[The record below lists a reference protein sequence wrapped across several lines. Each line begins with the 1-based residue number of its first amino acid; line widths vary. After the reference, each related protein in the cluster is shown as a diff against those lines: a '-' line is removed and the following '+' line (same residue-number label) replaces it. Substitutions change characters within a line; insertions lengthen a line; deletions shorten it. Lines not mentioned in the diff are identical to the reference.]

1 MSLTLVKDKAMTR
14 ATTEDSRRAFAVADL
29 NSSIDGTPR
38 MMDLTLAEALEF
50 SRLRDIRKIVERH
63 MAALKRFGEVCATVA
78 QTLKNKDNSGGR
90 PGKAY
95 YLNKKQ
101 ALYICTKSETEN
113 ATEVTIQMVEVFDA
127 YTSGKT
133 IDVREHTR
141 RTSTKVDDALRLKK
155 NIDRLESVVT
165 SLDVAS
171 IQPAQP
177 NFCAMIVDGEPVF
190 VDVNSYTQSGRA
202 VVIGHNGQMRIEHV
216 EPDTIGVRPFGPR
229 TALGERRLG
238 AHGTMVRNS
247 LMVVGMVV
255 DPLERQRQ
263 AVVDD
268 ISTRLRDQITTLLE
282 SGPWNDRQIASRLC
296 CNPKLV
302 REVRREQS
310 RKPTDQLPRRTIEHL
325 PNHAPYKERAIALIR
340 QGYSNLAIARMLGC
354 CEETVRRHRVKMR
367 ALL

>member
-1 MSLTLVKDKAMTR
+1 MTR
-14 ATTEDSRRAFAVADL
+14 AAYL
-29 NSSIDGTPR
+29 NSRSAFDVGDLDTSFDGAPR
-38 MMDLTLAEALEF
+38 MKDTILATALGF
-50 SRLRDIRKIVERH
+50 VKALDIRPLIQRH
-63 MAALKRFGEVCATVA
+63 ATNLTRFGEVCTEVA
-78 QTLKNKDNSGGR
+78 KTSARGGR

-101 ALYICTKSETEN
+101 ALYICTKSETDN

-127 YTSGKT
+127 YTAGHLVVTDKPVH
-133 IDVREHTR
+133 VREHDR

-165 SLDVAS
+165 S
-171 IQPAQP
+171 IQPQVQP

-190 VDVNSYTQSGRA
+190 VDVNKYDGTGRA
-202 VVIGHNGQMRIEHV
+202 VVIGHNGQLRIEHV

-229 TALGERRLG
+229 TALGERRPG

-255 DPLERQRQ
+255 DPLERRRQ

-268 ISTRLRDQITTLLE
+268 VSSRLRGQITTLLE
-282 SGPWNDRQIASRLC
+282 SGPWNDRQIASQLC

-310 RKPTDQLPRRTIEHL
+310 RKPTDQLPRVGLARRTIEHD
-325 PNHAPYKERAIALIR
+325 PGAVRYGEWIVPLIEK
-340 QGYSNLAIARMLGC
+340 GYSNKMISKMLGC
-354 CEETVRRHRVKMR
+354 HEETVRRHRVR
-367 ALL
+367 LVS

>member
-1 MSLTLVKDKAMTR
+1 MTR
-14 ATTEDSRRAFAVADL
+14 ATAENSRRPFAVADL

-38 MMDLTLAEALEF
+38 MMDLTLAEALGF
-50 SRLRDIRKIVERH
+50 ARPSNIRRIITRH
-63 MAALKRFGEVCATVA
+63 IPSLKRFGEVCSTVE
-78 QTLKNKDNSGGR
+78 QTLKNKMNSGGR

-133 IDVREHTR
+133 IHVEAHTR

-165 SLDVAS
+165 N
-171 IQPAQP
+171 IQPQAP

-190 VDVNSYTQSGRA
+190 VDVNSYAQSGRA
-202 VVIGHNGQMRIEHV
+202 VVIGHNGQLRIEYV

-229 TALGERRLG
+229 TALGERRPG

-268 ISTRLRDQITTLLE
+268 VSSRLRGQITTLLE
-282 SGPWNDRQIASRLC
+282 SGPWNDRQIASQLC

-310 RKPTDQLPRRTIEHL
+310 RKPTDQLPRRTIEHV
-325 PNHAPYKERAIALIR
+325 PTNAPYKERAIALIR

-354 CEETVRRHRVKMR
+354 CEETVRRHRVR
-367 ALL
+367 LVGPA

>member
-1 MSLTLVKDKAMTR
+1 MTR
-14 ATTEDSRRAFAVADL
+14 ATAENSRRPFAVADL

-63 MAALKRFGEVCATVA
+63 MVALKRFGEVCATVA

-127 YTSGKT
+127 YTSGKP
-133 IDVREHTR
+133 IHVEAHTR
-141 RTSTKVDDALRLKK
+141 RTSTKVDDAVRLKK
-155 NIDRLESVVT
+155 NIDRLESVVAT
-165 SLDVAS
+165 
-171 IQPAQP
+171 IQPQAQS

-229 TALGERRLG
+229 TALGERRPGPHGG
-238 AHGTMVRNS
+238 AVRNS

-255 DPLERQRQ
+255 DPLERRRQ

-268 ISTRLRDQITTLLE
+268 VSAQLRRQITTLLE
-282 SGPWNDRQIASRLC
+282 SGPWNDRQIASQLC

-310 RKPTDQLPRRTIEHL
+310 RKPTDQRPMRVIEHR
-325 PNHAPYKERAIALIR
+325 PHVAAPYKDRAIALIR
-340 QGYSNLAIARMLGC
+340 QGYSNIAIARMLGC
-354 CEETVRRHRVKMR
+354 CEETVRRHRVR
-367 ALL
+367 LVS

>member
-1 MSLTLVKDKAMTR
+1 MTR
-14 ATTEDSRRAFAVADL
+14 ATAEDSRRAFAVADL

-63 MAALKRFGEVCATVA
+63 MTALKRFGEVCATVA

-133 IDVREHTR
+133 VNVEAHTR

-165 SLDVAS
+165 SLDA
-171 IQPAQP
+171 IQPQAQP
-177 NFCAMIVDGEPVF
+177 NFCAMVIDGEHVF
-190 VDVNSYTQSGRA
+190 VDINSYAQPGRA
-202 VVIGHNGQMRIEHV
+202 VVIGHNGQLRIEHV
-216 EPDTIGVRPFGPR
+216 EPDAIGVRPFGPR
-229 TALGERRLG
+229 TALGERRPG
-238 AHGTMVRNS
+238 PHGGTVRNS

-255 DPLERQRQ
+255 DPLERRRQ

-268 ISTRLRDQITTLLE
+268 VTDRLRRQITTLLE
-282 SGPWNDRQIASRLC
+282 SGPWNDRQIASQLC

-302 REVRREQS
+302 REVRCEQS
-310 RKPTDQLPRRTIEHL
+310 RKPTDQRSMKVIDHR
-325 PNHAPYKERAIALIR
+325 PNVAAPYKSRVIELIR
-340 QGYSNLAIARMLGC
+340 QGYGNAAIARMLGC
-354 CEETVRRHRVKMR
+354 CEETARRHRVR
-367 ALL
+367 LAP